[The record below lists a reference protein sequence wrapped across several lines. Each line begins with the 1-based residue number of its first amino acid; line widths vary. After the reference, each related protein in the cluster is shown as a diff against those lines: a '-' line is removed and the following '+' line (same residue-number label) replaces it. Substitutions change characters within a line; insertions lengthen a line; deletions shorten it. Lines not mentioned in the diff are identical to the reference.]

1 MYLELIRMRL
11 EHQYY
16 RTLDVRHPKPNEPAA
31 FLSTCQPCHRSV
43 TPSSELSEC
52 GCVVFRQ
59 QIRHDVRMLRVNF
72 ATYNRGEPTEWVE
85 AFEGRLLA
93 CVDSASPCMT
103 LHVP

>member
-16 RTLDVRHPKPNEPAA
+16 RTLDVRGPKPTLRANS
-31 FLSTCQPCHRSV
+31 FLEHMPTMPPLR

-59 QIRHDVRMLRVNF
+59 QIRHDVRMLRANF

-93 CVDSASPCMT
+93 CVDSASLCMT
-103 LHVP
+103 LP